1 MPEIST
7 IKNSLQT
14 VVKKDRLL
22 KAAFAGG
29 KSFIV
34 SVSRTFYA
42 FWLQTTGLLYLF
54 FTGAGAVYLFRRYRA
69 DHFADLKPFLIVSA
83 FTLVCGYFTLLSFL
97 KAARTTK
104 RK

>member
-14 VVKKDRLL
+14 VAKKDRLL

-29 KSFIV
+29 KSLVV
-34 SVSRTFYA
+34 SFGRAFYA
-42 FWLQTTGLLYLF
+42 LWLQTTGLMFVF
-54 FTGAGAVYLFRRYRA
+54 FTLGGAASLVRQYRR
-69 DHFADLKPFLIVSA
+69 DHFADHQRLAIETI
-83 FTLVCGYFTLLSFL
+83 FTLVCLWFTMVSFSRA
-97 KAARTTK
+97 KRTQK

>member
-7 IKNSLQT
+7 IKNAVQT
-14 VVKKDRLL
+14 VVKKDRILN
-22 KAAFAGG
+22 AVFAGG

-42 FWLQTTGLLYLF
+42 LWLQTTGLMFLC
-54 FTGAGAVYLFRRYRA
+54 FTLGGGASLIRQYRR
-69 DHFADLKPFLIVSA
+69 DHFADHQRLAIESIFTVVCLWFTVVSFSRA
-83 FTLVCGYFTLLSFL
+83 
-97 KAARTTK
+97 KRTSK

>member
-22 KAAFAGG
+22 RAVFAGG

-34 SVSRTFYA
+34 SISRAFYA
-42 FWLQTTGLLYLF
+42 LWLQTTGLMFVF
-54 FTGAGAVYLFRRYRA
+54 FTLGGGASIIRQYRK
-69 DHFADLKPFLIVSA
+69 DHFADHQRIIIEVL
-83 FTLVCGYFTLLSFL
+83 FTLVCFWFTLVSFSR
-97 KAARTTK
+97 ARRTSK
-104 RK
+104 SK

>member
-29 KSFIV
+29 KSLVV
-34 SVSRTFYA
+34 SFGRAFYA
-42 FWLQTTGLLYLF
+42 LWLQTTGLMFLF
-54 FTGAGAVYLFRRYRA
+54 FTLGGAASLIRQYRR
-69 DHFADLKPFLIVSA
+69 DHFADHQRLAIETIFTVVCLWFTVVSFSRA
-83 FTLVCGYFTLLSFL
+83 
-97 KAARTTK
+97 KRTTK

>member
-1 MPEIST
+1 MPQIST
-7 IKNSLQT
+7 VKNALQT

-22 KAAFAGG
+22 NAVFAGG

-42 FWLQTTGLLYLF
+42 LWLQTTGLIFVF
-54 FTGAGAVYLFRRYRA
+54 FTLAGIGSLVRQYHKDALA
-69 DHFADLKPFLIVSA
+69 DHKRVAVEII
-83 FTLVCGYFTLLSFL
+83 FTLVCFWFTVVSFS
-97 KAARTTK
+97 KAKRTSK

>member
-7 IKNSLQT
+7 IKSSLQT
-14 VVKKDRLL
+14 VVKKDRILN
-22 KAAFAGG
+22 AVFAGG

-42 FWLQTTGLLYLF
+42 LWLQTTGLMFLC
-54 FTGAGAVYLFRRYRA
+54 FTLGGGASLIRQYRR
-69 DHFADLKPFLIVSA
+69 DHFADQRLAIETIFTVVCLWFTVVSFSRA
-83 FTLVCGYFTLLSFL
+83 
-97 KAARTTK
+97 KRTSK

>member
-22 KAAFAGG
+22 RAVFAGG

-34 SVSRTFYA
+34 SISRAFYA
-42 FWLQTTGLLYLF
+42 LWLQTTGLMFVF
-54 FTGAGAVYLFRRYRA
+54 FTLGGGASIIRQYRK
-69 DHFADLKPFLIVSA
+69 DHFADHQRLAIETI
-83 FTLVCGYFTLLSFL
+83 FTLVCFWFTLVSFSR
-97 KAARTTK
+97 ARRTSK
-104 RK
+104 SK

>member
-1 MPEIST
+1 MPQIST

-14 VVKKDRLL
+14 VVKKDRFLN
-22 KAAFAGG
+22 AAVAGS

-42 FWLQTTGLLYLF
+42 LWLQTTGLMFVF
-54 FTGAGAVYLFRRYRA
+54 FTLLGGGSLIRQYRK
-69 DHFADLKPFLIVSA
+69 DHFADHQRLAIE
-83 FTLVCGYFTLLSFL
+83 TIFTLLCLYFTFVSFA
-97 KAARTTK
+97 KARRTSK